1 MIKVEYHHFANP
13 EKLMSLI
20 NDYLQL
26 QHRKRGEL
34 DITTGR
40 QAAKFRLGKILQDK
54 KLSFFNK

>member
-13 EKLMSLI
+13 EKLMSPI

-26 QHRKRGEL
+26 QHHKRGEL

-40 QAAKFRLGKILQDK
+40 QAAKFRFLN
-54 KLSFFNK
+54 FCRA